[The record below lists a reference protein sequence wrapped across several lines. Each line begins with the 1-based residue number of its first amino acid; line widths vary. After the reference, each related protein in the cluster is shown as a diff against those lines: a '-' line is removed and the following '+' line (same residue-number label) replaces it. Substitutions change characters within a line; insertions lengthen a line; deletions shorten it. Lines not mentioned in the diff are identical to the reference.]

1 MGLYDRDY
9 ATVRDPSRRED
20 GGFRALFGQHSA
32 LTVLIAVN
40 IAVFILWQIPSLED
54 GMRTHFVCRASG
66 VLQDWRLHTLL
77 TAAIS
82 HNQIFHLL
90 MNMVVLYWLGKK
102 LEYVYGSLDFL
113 LLYIIAGAISS
124 IADIGLSLALPDLLG
139 GYDGGLGASGA
150 VMGIAVC
157 TAFLY
162 PDEEL
167 LVFGLAPVKLK
178 WLVVIYCVW
187 DFHKIFVG
195 PADGIGH
202 AAHLGG
208 AFAGFLYSKYDLR
221 MFPVDGGPR
230 FTPLRALF
238 NLFRRRPRLRL
249 VERPTPGSVVEEP
262 LSRSA
267 SARLG
272 RVDADTAE
280 RVDGLLKKIS
290 EQGMG
295 ALTPEERR
303 FLESSSEKYKR

>member
-9 ATVRDPSRRED
+9 ATVRDPTRRED
-20 GGFRALFGQHSA
+20 SGFRALFGHYST
-32 LTVLIAVN
+32 LSVLIVVN
-40 IAVFILWQIPSLED
+40 VAVFILWQIPGLREV
-54 GMRTHFVCRASG
+54 MEMHFVCRAAG
-66 VLQDWRLHTLL
+66 VLREWRLHTLL
-77 TAAIS
+77 TASIS
-82 HNQIFHLL
+82 HEAPVHLL
-90 MNMVVLYWLGKK
+90 MNMVVLYWLGRK

-113 LLYIIAGAISS
+113 LLYAIAGVISS
-124 IADIGLSLALPDLLG
+124 AGDIGMKLAFPELLN
-139 GYDGGLGASGA
+139 GYAGCLGASGA

-167 LVFGLAPVKLK
+167 LLFGLAPIKLK
-178 WLVVIYCVW
+178 WLVAIYCAW
-187 DFHKIFVG
+187 DFHRIFFG
-195 PADGIGH
+195 SADGIAH

-208 AFAGFLYSKYDLR
+208 ALAGFLYSKYDLR

-230 FTPLRALF
+230 FTPLRALR
-238 NLFRRRPRLRL
+238 NLFRRKPRLRV
-249 VERPTPGSVVEEP
+249 VEHVTPGNVVEEP

-272 RVDADTAE
+272 RVDADTAA
-280 RVDGLLKKIS
+280 RVDSLLKKIS

-295 ALTPEERR
+295 ALTPDERR

>member
-20 GGFRALFGQHSA
+20 GGFRALFGHHST

-40 IAVFILWQIPSLED
+40 IAVFILWQIPSLKDVME
-54 GMRTHFVCRASG
+54 THFVCRSDG
-66 VLQDWRLHTLL
+66 VLNHWRLHTLL

-82 HNQIFHLL
+82 HQEIFHLL

-102 LEYVYGSLDFL
+102 LEVVYGSLDFL
-113 LLYIIAGAISS
+113 LLYCIAGAISS
-124 IADIGLSLALPDLLG
+124 AGDIGMKLAFSELLAQYAG
-139 GYDGGLGASGA
+139 ALGASGA

-167 LVFGLAPVKLK
+167 MLFGLAPIKLK

-187 DFHKIFVG
+187 DLHKIFVG

-230 FTPLRALF
+230 FTPLRALR
-238 NLFRRRPRLRL
+238 NLFRRKPRLRV
-249 VERPTPGSVVEEP
+249 VEQVTPGNVVEEP

-280 RVDGLLKKIS
+280 RVDRLLKKIS

>member
-9 ATVRDPSRRED
+9 ATVRDPTRRED
-20 GGFRALFGQHSA
+20 GGFRALFGHHSA

-40 IAVFILWQIPSLED
+40 VAVFIVWQIPSLED
-54 GMRTHFVCRASG
+54 FMHTHFVCRSDG
-66 VLQDWRLHTLL
+66 VLNQWRLHTLL
-77 TAAIS
+77 SAALS
-82 HNQIFHLL
+82 HNALFHLL
-90 MNMVVLYWLGKK
+90 MNMVMLYWLGKK

-113 LLYIIAGAISS
+113 LLYCIAGVISS
-124 IADIGLSLALPDLLG
+124 AGDIGMKLAFPELLN
-139 GYDGGLGASGA
+139 GYAGCLGASGA

-167 LVFGLAPVKLK
+167 LLLGLAPVKLK

-187 DFHKIFVG
+187 DFHSVFFG
-195 PADGIGH
+195 PADGIAH

-230 FTPLRALF
+230 FTPLRALR
-238 NLFRRRPRLRL
+238 NLFRRKPRLRV
-249 VERPTPGSVVEEP
+249 VEHVTPGNVIEEP

-272 RVDADTAE
+272 RVDADTAA

-303 FLESSSEKYKR
+303 FLESSSEKYRR